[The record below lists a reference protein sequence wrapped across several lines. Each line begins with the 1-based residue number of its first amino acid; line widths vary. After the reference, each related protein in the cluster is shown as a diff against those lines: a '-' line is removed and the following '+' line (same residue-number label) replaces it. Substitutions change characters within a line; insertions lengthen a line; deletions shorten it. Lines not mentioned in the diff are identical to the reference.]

1 MHKTYFFEISA
12 REGREIFHV
21 LRWNSLNKMRVHGSK
36 RMQDVQFSGACGGL
50 TEKQC
55 FHNVIIHDKI
65 FSLAAGCI
73 RFFSLVWRI
82 GKQTFHYMATSDTE
96 QQLSAVYLLTLWRY
110 EGLLWLSLSVFFWNT
125 IICDGIIDHAE
136 LVLLVSAALPLA
148 SNFDPIVLRDLVEV
162 INEIFP
168 QKTLTVVTDIYYWL

>member
-1 MHKTYFFEISA
+1 MHPDVYFYVLGNPLIFYVLKSWVPMHKKVFLCIPMHKIYFFEISA

-65 FSLAAGCI
+65 FFACSGLYTI
-73 RFFSLVWRI
+73 LFVS
-82 GKQTFHYMATSDTE
+82 MAN
-96 QQLSAVYLLTLWRY
+96 W
-110 EGLLWLSLSVFFWNT
+110 
-125 IICDGIIDHAE
+125 
-136 LVLLVSAALPLA
+136 
-148 SNFDPIVLRDLVEV
+148 
-162 INEIFP
+162 
-168 QKTLTVVTDIYYWL
+168 